1 MTNKLG
7 DAFAAAQQKYQSG
20 NLADAADLYQS
31 VLEID
36 PRHPDALHMLGVVAY
51 QLGQPEAAAA
61 LLQQAVTVKQPFAE
75 AESNLGTVL
84 LELGRLDDALSA
96 LRAAHSHAPD
106 NPAIIYNLGNV
117 HGKLKNWP
125 AAKEAYTKAIALD
138 GQHAQAW
145 CQLGLTLSNLGDA
158 PASVAAYERALDIQ
172 PDHSQ
177 ALYNLANVQR
187 DLGHLGE
194 AEYLLR
200 RAIAARAD
208 YAMAWNSLGTLLG
221 DMARSD
227 EALDAFD
234 QAIKFAPESAA
245 YASNRLC
252 GLQYVSG
259 ITSARLAE
267 AHTEWY
273 WLYIATTFEPQDP
286 APVDVDPDRSL
297 RIGFVSPDFG
307 KHPVGYLSAPLFE
320 NTSPQSLETIVF
332 NTRPADLKDALSR
345 RIEAASSAWHDVAEL
360 DDEALAQFIT
370 KERIDILCDMSG
382 QTAGNR
388 LAVFARQPAPVQISW
403 IGYVGSTGLPMMN
416 YVIGDAHQF
425 PSDAAEHYTERLL
438 KLPNGYTCYAP
449 PDDAPDDAPDVGPPP
464 VLANGFVTF
473 GCLNNPAKLNS
484 DVIKTFAN
492 VLKAVDHSQLLMR
505 FRGLDDPAVQ
515 APLLKCF
522 KHHGISEDRIVFE
535 GRATHQ
541 AFLDTYNRIDIAL
554 DTFPYSGGLTTCEAL
569 WMGVPTLTVP
579 GETFAGRHAASYLTT
594 TGYGACIAG
603 SVDELVKRAVA
614 LSSDLP
620 ALADL
625 RAKMRDQV
633 ANSPLCDGAA
643 FAAAFEAKMRD
654 AWQDWCA
661 SQ

>member
-1 MTNKLG
+1 MTNKLEN
-7 DAFAAAQQKYQSG
+7 AFAAAQQKYQSG

-51 QLGQPEAAAA
+51 QLGQPEAVAA
-61 LLQQAVTVKQPFAE
+61 LLQQAVSVKQPFAE

-84 LELGRLDDALSA
+84 LELGRFDDALSA

-158 PASVAAYERALDIQ
+158 PGSVEAYERALDIQ

-221 DMARSD
+221 DMARSE

-234 QAIKFAPESAA
+234 QAVKFAPESVA

-252 GLQYVSG
+252 GLHYVTG
-259 ITSARLAE
+259 TTSAHLAE

-273 WLYIATTFEPQDP
+273 WLHIATAVAPTPP
-286 APVDVDPDRSL
+286 ASVDIDPDRVL
-297 RIGFVSPDFG
+297 RVGFVSPDFG

-320 NTSPQSLETIVF
+320 NTSPHSLETIVF
-332 NTRPADLKDALSR
+332 NTRPADLKDTLSR
-345 RIEAASSAWHDVAEL
+345 RIETACSTWHDVADL

-370 KERIDILCDMSG
+370 AQRIDILFDMSG

-388 LAVFARQPAPVQISW
+388 LSVFARQPAPVQMSW

-425 PSDAAEHYTERLL
+425 PNDAEKHYTERLL
-438 KLPNGYTCYAP
+438 KLPNGYTCYRP
-449 PDDAPDDAPDVGPPP
+449 PDDAPDVGPLPA
-464 VLANGFVTF
+464 LANGHVTF
-473 GCLNNPAKLNS
+473 GCLNNPAKLNGEVIATFS
-484 DVIKTFAN
+484 D
-492 VLKAVDHSQLLMR
+492 VLKAVDHSHLLMR

-515 APLLKCF
+515 APIVKRF
-522 KHHGISEDRIVFE
+522 KQHGVAENRIVFE
-535 GRATHQ
+535 GRADHR

-569 WMGVPTLTVP
+569 WMGVPTLTMP
-579 GETFAGRHAASYLTT
+579 GDTFAGRHAASYLAT
-594 TGYGACIAG
+594 TGYNDCRVG
-603 SVDELVKRAVA
+603 SRDELVERAVS
-614 LSSDLP
+614 LSSDLT

-625 RAKMRDQV
+625 RAKMRNQV
-633 ANSPLCDGAA
+633 AKSPLCDGPG
-643 FAAAFEAKMRD
+643 FAHGFEAKVRD
-654 AWQDWCA
+654 AWKEWCA
-661 SQ
+661 TQ

>member
-1 MTNKLG
+1 MTKNLE
-7 DAFAAAQQKYQSG
+7 DAFAAAQQKYHSG
-20 NLADAADLYQS
+20 DLADAADLYQA
-31 VLEID
+31 VLEIN

-61 LLQQAVTVKQPFAE
+61 LLQQAVSVKQPFAD

-84 LELGRLDDALSA
+84 LELGKLDDALSA
-96 LRAAHSHAPD
+96 LRDAHSHAPD
-106 NPAIIYNLGNV
+106 NPAILYNLGNA
-117 HGKLKNWP
+117 HRQLKNWP
-125 AAKEAYTKAIALD
+125 AAKAAYTKTIALD
-138 GQHAQAW
+138 DQHAQAW
-145 CQLGLTLSNLGDA
+145 CQLGLTLTNLGEA
-158 PASVAAYERALDIQ
+158 TAAVAAYERALDIQ

-187 DLGHLGE
+187 DLGQLGE

-200 RAIAARAD
+200 RAIAARSD

-227 EALDAFD
+227 EALEAFD
-234 QAIKFAPESAA
+234 QAVKFAPESAA

-252 GLQYVSG
+252 GLQYVPG
-259 ITSARLAE
+259 ITTTRLAE

-273 WLYIATTFEPQDP
+273 WLHIATSLEAGNP
-286 APVDVDPDRSL
+286 APVDADPDRTL

-320 NTSPQSLETIVF
+320 HTSPQSLETIVL

-345 RIEAASSAWHDVAEL
+345 RIEIACTAWHDVAEL
-360 DDEALAQFIT
+360 DDGALAQFIT
-370 KERIDILCDMSG
+370 TERIDILLDMSG

-388 LAVFARQPAPVQISW
+388 LAVFARQPAPVQMSW

-425 PSDAAEHYTERLL
+425 PRDAEKHYTERLL

-449 PDDAPDDAPDVGPPP
+449 PDDAPDVGPLP
-464 VLANGFVTF
+464 ASTNGHVTF
-473 GCLNNPAKLNS
+473 GCLNNPAKLNY
-484 DVIKTFAN
+484 DVIQTFAS

-505 FRGLDDPAVQ
+505 FRGLDDPVVQ
-515 APLLKCF
+515 APILKRF
-522 KHHGISEDRIVFE
+522 KKHGIAQDRIAFE
-535 GRATHQ
+535 GRADHHV
-541 AFLDTYNRIDIAL
+541 FLDTYNRVDMAL

-579 GETFAGRHAASYLTT
+579 GETFAGRHAATYLST
-594 TGYGACIAG
+594 TGYNDYIV
-603 SVDELVKRAVA
+603 SSRDKLVERAA
-614 LSSDLP
+614 SLASDLT
-620 ALADL
+620 ALAEL
-625 RAKMRDQV
+625 RAKMRNQV
-633 ANSPLCDGAA
+633 AHSPLCDGAA
-643 FAAAFEAKMRD
+643 FAAGFEAKLRE
-654 AWQDWCA
+654 AWKNWCA
-661 SQ
+661 TQ